1 MNSESSRSLAYGL
14 LSNEMSC
21 DMAVRDSDFTA
32 RTAFKPKFTYM
43 SCSASS
49 RRFLHPRLIACSA
62 FLATVFA
69 SMAAA
74 ASVAIQDV
82 SLLLGGF

>member
-1 MNSESSRSLAYGL
+1 MNSEFARSLACGP

-21 DMAVRDSDFTA
+21 DMAVPDSDFTA
-32 RTAFKPKFTYM
+32 RAAFKPKFTYM
-43 SCSASS
+43 SGSGSS